1 MSTNDNKNVDDQE
14 IDLASVSKAVS
25 GMFQSICRGIFSMIQ
40 FMLKHIAVLIALVVV
55 GTVAGSYIDD
65 TQKTYNSCVII
76 RPNFESTDYVYAKVD
91 LLFSR
96 INDNDT
102 VFLKSIGIKSP
113 SKLRSIII
121 YPIVDIYKFIS
132 EKDSKDSDRNFQLFK
147 LLSTEGDMEKN
158 ILNRTISKN
167 YTFHQIH
174 FVTSAK
180 ASRDEI
186 LDPLLNYLESN
197 ENFKNTKNIY
207 IENTNL
213 KIAANNNMIAQID
226 GLLSTYTNESSESAK
241 STKSVYINQNT
252 QLNDLIQTKNNLVNE
267 NGYEKLELLAHDKV
281 VKESS
286 SIINM
291 HNTRTIDSKLRVVLP
306 ITLLFM
312 YLFIFSLVKFY
323 KKQAALYKK
332 EKL

>member
-1 MSTNDNKNVDDQE
+1 MSTNDHKNVDDQE

-25 GMFQSICRGIFSMIQ
+25 GMFQSIGRSIFRMIQ
-40 FMLKHIAVLIALVVV
+40 FVLKHIVVLIALVIV
-55 GTVAGSYIDD
+55 GVGFGSYLD
-65 TQKTYNSCVII
+65 TTRKTYNTCIII
-76 RPNFESTDYVYAKVD
+76 RPNFESTDYIYAKID

-102 VFLKSIGIKSP
+102 LFLKSIGIKSP
-113 SKLRSIII
+113 KKLRSIKI

-132 EKDSKDSDRNFQLFK
+132 ESDSKDSDRNFQLFK
-147 LLSTEGDMEKN
+147 LLAADGDMEKI
-158 ILNRTISKN
+158 ILNRTTSKN

-174 FVTSAK
+174 FVTSSK

-186 LDPLLNYLESN
+186 LEPLLNYLESN
-197 ENFKNTKNIY
+197 ENFKNTKQIF

-213 KIAANNNMIAQID
+213 KIEANKNMIAQID
-226 GLLSTYTNESSESAK
+226 GLLSTFTNESSESAK
-241 STKSVYINQNT
+241 NNKSVYINQNT

-267 NGYEKLELLAHDKV
+267 IGYHKYELINHDKV

-291 HNTRTIDSKLRVVLP
+291 NDTRTIDSKLRVVLP
-306 ITLLFM
+306 IALLFM
-312 YLFIFSLVKFY
+312 YLLIIGLVNFY
-323 KKQAALYKK
+323 RKQAALYKK